1 MDVAICPGCNL
12 PTTTV
17 LDNGKQAFCQ
27 NDDCRIVQFDST
39 RTYTAEELANA
50 KEIELPDWLA

>member
-1 MDVAICPGCNL
+1 MDVAICPGCNQ

-17 LDNGKQAFCQ
+17 FDNGKQVFCQ
-27 NDDCRIVQFDST
+27 NDDC